1 MVTDVDIFT
10 LFELE
15 NREKILLDLL
25 PGGGSLIRIKYQ
37 EWQFFVLV
45 FYPILWKQ
53 VIGNT

>member
-25 PGGGSLIRIKYQ
+25 PGRGPLIRIKYQ

-45 FYPILWKQ
+45 FYHILWKQ

>member
-10 LFELE
+10 LFELG
-15 NREKILLDLL
+15 NKEKILLDLL
-25 PGGGSLIRIKYQ
+25 AGGGPLIRIKYQ

-45 FYPILWKQ
+45 FYPILFKQ

>member
-25 PGGGSLIRIKYQ
+25 PGRGPLIRIKYQ